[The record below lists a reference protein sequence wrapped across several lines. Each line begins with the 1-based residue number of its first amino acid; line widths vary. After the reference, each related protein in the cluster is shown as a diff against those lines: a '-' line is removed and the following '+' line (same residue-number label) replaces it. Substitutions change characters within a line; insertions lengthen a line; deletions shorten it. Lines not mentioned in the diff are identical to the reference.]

1 MAEDVLAAV
10 RRELEQLGD
19 QKTRDSFGR
28 FFKEK
33 VTGYGVSL
41 PKVDKVA
48 GRWFAEVKP
57 LGKKRVFELCEEL
70 LKSGMIEEAFVAADW
85 AYRVRDQYEPA
96 DFAVFDRWLQ
106 KYIDNW
112 AECDA
117 LCNHA
122 VGAFVDRY
130 PEYVERLKEWARS
143 DNLWVKRAAAVT
155 LVLPARAGKFLQDV
169 FEIAD
174 ILLEDKDDLVQKG
187 YGWMLKEASRE
198 HQDEVLAY
206 VLRHKKVMPRTA
218 LRYAIEKM
226 PPELRRRAMEKVA

>member
-1 MAEDVLAAV
+1 MAEDILSGL

-19 QKTRDSFGR
+19 QKTRDGFGR

-33 VTGYGVSL
+33 VVGYGVTV
-41 PKVDKVA
+41 PKVDKA
-48 GRWFAEVKP
+48 ADQWFAKVRP
-57 LGKKRVFELCEEL
+57 LGKTGIFALCDEL

-85 AYRVRDQYEPA
+85 AYRVRDEFQPA
-96 DFAVFDRWLQ
+96 DFSVFHRWVQ
-106 KYIDNW
+106 EYVDNW

-130 PEYVERLKEWARS
+130 PEYAGRLKEWARS
-143 DNLWVKRAAAVT
+143 DNRWVRRAAAVT
-155 LVLPARAGKFLQDV
+155 LVLPVRAGRFLQDV

-226 PPELRRRAMEKVA
+226 PPELRRRAMARD